1 MKCNPWLAIAWL
13 GIGCA
18 LTGCASAPKQTPKPP
33 PLALKPDCAWVADQG
48 GVLRMACLLTDEIP
62 DTQWDAA
69 HPGSVAC
76 SSTSFSVFRQSVAMA
91 LRLSQGQGQGQK
103 DEGGLARVRIDG
115 TLGPGTH
122 TGQVGKST
130 GNGCD
135 ATLGPVAFITT
146 RYGGR
151 YTAVVDRTQVPV
163 CVSQSRLVLST
174 FEQTLSKAL
183 LVDLSQAGRE
193 ATIDALQKRIDLE
206 VATQANRH
214 WRPSAPFLREVAV
227 GRNGRCADGFR
238 SLSGP

>member
-1 MKCNPWLAIAWL
+1 MTCNPRVAAACLAVGW
-13 GIGCA
+13 A
-18 LTGCASAPKQTPKPP
+18 LAGCASAPKQAAMPP
-33 PLALKPDCAWVADQG
+33 PPALKQDCRWVADQG
-48 GVLRMACLLTDEIP
+48 SVLRMACLLSDEIP

-69 HPGSVAC
+69 RPGSMAC
-76 SSTSFSVFRQSVAMA
+76 GSTSYSVFRQSVAMA
-91 LRLSQGQGQGQK
+91 LRLSQGQGQK

-135 ATLGPVAFITT
+135 ATLGSVAVITT

-206 VATQANRH
+206 VATQANQH